1 MKHFL
6 KHVLVTFHF
15 TIGICSLNLE
25 FFYSFTML
33 LIVSKVFCEFEKRRT
48 EDTNHDRVVRFSVFC
63 HAWSGVY
70 LLSEAFIAAG
80 CTQFVVMT
88 IVTNIHAYI
97 YIYILLGHCLKGY
110 GFRIIYNS
118 IQWVSKIVYSSS
130 LLVKKV

>member
-1 MKHFL
+1 
-6 KHVLVTFHF
+6 
-15 TIGICSLNLE
+15 
-25 FFYSFTML
+25 ML

-88 IVTNIHAYI
+88 IVTTKNNMNIAWT
-97 YIYILLGHCLKGY
+97 LLDRLW
-110 GFRIIYNS
+110 IQYN
-118 IQWVSKIVYSSS
+118 I
-130 LLVKKV
+130 